1 MLHYGTHSFHF
12 YFEKII
18 YEGHKISRYYILEIS
33 KQIEYVISR
42 KICSAAAGKIVV
54 VLIVEYGADTTL

>member
-33 KQIEYVISR
+33 KQIEYVIR